1 MHRMAPSLPRAVI
14 FVSGGKRMVWNILA
28 LLLTLWLLL
37 LILHVGKGL
46 TDLLPLA
53 AFLVLIANVLA
64 ASRTVA

>member
-1 MHRMAPSLPRAVI
+1 
-14 FVSGGKRMVWNILA
+14 MVWNILA